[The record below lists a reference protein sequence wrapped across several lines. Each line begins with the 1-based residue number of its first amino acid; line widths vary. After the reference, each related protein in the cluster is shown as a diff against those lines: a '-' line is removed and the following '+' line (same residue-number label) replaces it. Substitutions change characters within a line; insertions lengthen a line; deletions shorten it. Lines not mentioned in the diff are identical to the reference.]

1 MQKFK
6 EKWSMKEKGV
16 VIKTMREMQRIVRLG
31 FDLFK
36 VEDDKDNSKY
46 KVFLFRDSNE
56 IQKVL
61 GSKK

>member
-1 MQKFK
+1 
-6 EKWSMKEKGV
+6 MKEKVV